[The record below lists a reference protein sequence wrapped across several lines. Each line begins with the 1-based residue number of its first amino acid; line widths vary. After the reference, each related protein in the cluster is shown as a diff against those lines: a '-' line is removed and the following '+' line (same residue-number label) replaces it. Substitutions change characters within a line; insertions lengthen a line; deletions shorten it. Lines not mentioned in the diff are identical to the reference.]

1 VDLKMQSRSAGI
13 AGARIDIA
21 SDRAADAPSR
31 SVERRFGVA
40 LGGIALLGLAWRVA
54 YVLWMRNGTV
64 LGDGYTYH
72 YGALDLVDGVGF
84 YDPTT
89 GRAVA
94 GHPPAWT
101 IVLAGPSALGLRS
114 WFSHQLVA
122 CVIGTATIVMSGLAA
137 REAFGRRTGLIAGAL
152 TAAYPYVW
160 LYEREVLA
168 EPLAMLGAATTIWL
182 AYKFRATPRLGP
194 AIALGAAVGIM
205 AMTRSELIGIAVLLI
220 APLVLSVPHVQ
231 FRRRL
236 CWVSAAAL
244 ACVLVI
250 APWAVYNSTRFA
262 RPVPLSTGLGA
273 AMQTG
278 NCEPTYHGE
287 LLGYYELGCL
297 IFFVEDINSDYSVA
311 DGQYRRTAL
320 RFMSENKSRV
330 PIVIAARVGRTFGLY
345 RPLQQ
350 MHLETE
356 RATDLW
362 VLRLGFV
369 SYWALLP
376 LAIAGAAIARRRRV
390 PIYPLLA
397 FPFLIAVSV
406 LLTIGS
412 VRYRA
417 PAEIPLL
424 ILAAVAVDAAWTRWR
439 RHRATDSPLAR

>member
-1 VDLKMQSRSAGI
+1 MQSASARI
-13 AGARIDIA
+13 ASARIDIA
-21 SDRAADAPSR
+21 SDRDAHGPSR
-31 SVERRFGVA
+31 SSEGRFSVTLGV
-40 LGGIALLGLAWRVA
+40 IALLGLTWRVA
-54 YVLWMRNGTV
+54 YVLWMRDGTV

-84 YDPTT
+84 YDPMS

-122 CVIGTATIVMSGLAA
+122 CVIGTATVVMSGLAA

-160 LYEREVLA
+160 LYEREVLS
-168 EPLAMLGAATTIWL
+168 EPLAMLGVATTIWL
-182 AYKFRATPRLGP
+182 AYKFRAMPRLGP

-220 APLVLSVPHVQ
+220 APLVLSVPNVQ
-231 FRRRL
+231 LQRRL
-236 CWVSAAAL
+236 GWLAAAAL

-250 APWAVYNSTRFA
+250 APWAVYNSTRFE

-273 AMQTG
+273 AMKTG

-287 LLGYYELGCL
+287 LLGYYQLGCIVFL
-297 IFFVEDINSDYSVA
+297 KNINPDYSIA
-311 DGQYRRTAL
+311 DGQYIRESL
-320 RFMSENKSRV
+320 SFMSTNKSRV
-330 PIVIAARVGRTFGLY
+330 PIAMAARVGRTFGLY

-356 RATDLW
+356 RATELW
-362 VLRLGFV
+362 VLRFGFI
-369 SYWALLP
+369 SYWALLSF
-376 LAIAGAAIARRRRV
+376 AIAGATIGRRRRI
-390 PIYPLLA
+390 PIYPLVV
-397 FPFLIAVSV
+397 FPLLIAVSV

-424 ILAAVAVDAAWTRWR
+424 ILAAVALDAAWTTWR
-439 RHRATDSPLAR
+439 RHRTAACV